1 MAIFGKSL
9 AGAGYVV
16 LNVVRAMNIISFLA
30 VIAASIIMLVR
41 MFNTE
46 SFFFFEACENLVRAT
61 ISGTFPFALRPS
73 KLITF

>member
-1 MAIFGKSL
+1 MTIFGKSL

-16 LNVVRAMNIISFLA
+16 LNVIRVMNIISLLS

-46 SFFFFEACENLVRAT
+46 SFFFFEACANLVRAS
-61 ISGTFPFALRPS
+61 ISGMSYPYYLG
-73 KLITF
+73 L